1 MAIFSCDCCGEEKQK
16 TFYCSDKCRKRFQKY
31 GASKKG
37 DSALAENTSKTDAI
51 ISVLAEKDQIIQ
63 DLQEENRQLKQNS
76 NRNAF
81 GEHRNFQGQP
91 NPDYDPN
98 RGYREPAVS
107 L

>member
-63 DLQEENRQLKQNS
+63 DLQIDSTVSDVDSTTQPFEENRQLKQNS
-76 NRNAF
+76 NRNAL
-81 GEHRNFQGQP
+81 
-91 NPDYDPN
+91 
-98 RGYREPAVS
+98 S
-107 L
+107 